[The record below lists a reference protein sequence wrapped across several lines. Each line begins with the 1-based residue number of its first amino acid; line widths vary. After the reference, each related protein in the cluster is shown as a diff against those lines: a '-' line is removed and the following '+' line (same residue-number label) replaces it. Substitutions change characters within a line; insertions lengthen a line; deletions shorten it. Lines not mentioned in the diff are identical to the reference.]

1 MAVQPSHSAAPADQA
16 THWLWL
22 TGTAAVVVGAVLRFN
37 GLTVS
42 PLADDEYYVV
52 RSVQNILLSGLPEYA
67 CGGYYPRG
75 LLFQYLSAGLVHL
88 GVPLEFAP
96 RYLAAA
102 SGMLVLPGAFL
113 LARRIG
119 GPIVAMLVLAWLS
132 LSAWQV
138 DGAQFGRMY
147 APFQAVFVWYCVCY
161 LRAALDRDARAKRW
175 LAALTVAGVLT
186 WEGGFFLALMNLLLP
201 FVDPERRAMDRG
213 DWSHLAWMALLA
225 AGAYLFATT
234 DFRHLDPALV
244 YPAGFESVETM
255 ANPGWREV
263 PAMQGPLQQRQWLW
277 AAAGA
282 APLGLTGLALVRLWQ
297 DFRDRWLAVAGLLVT
312 MAAAAVHQFAVVA
325 LVLALLLALG
335 LLRWADFRTRAAGL
349 CAAATALWLLAWTT
363 YGLTAAGWSAG
374 DDTSFVSRTPL
385 LILLYNLFG
394 FPDFLFEIV
403 IPWGRAAPRLG
414 VAIGIAA
421 AAAIVLSGLQRERL
435 GPDLRLT
442 LFLFLILLG
451 GAAASNPP
459 RHETRYV
466 FFLFPLAIT
475 LLLALLCRGLNARRD
490 LRLGTA
496 GVCSLAVALLFVV
509 TEDTGARESRA
520 LHRLHEAPAALF
532 PPSGS
537 GHLVGRADNRSAAA
551 WLATH
556 ARAGQ
561 DLLVNA
567 SPGVDFYF
575 PGFDYTYIDWT
586 QQRFMAYSCDQGHR
600 ERWGNRPLLYTHES
614 LREAVGGSPR
624 SLIVASATQSLALRR
639 DALRGFAPRVV
650 FTTADGK
657 LQVLEI
663 RRASP

>member
-1 MAVQPSHSAAPADQA
+1 MVAQPGRSATPADQA

-22 TGTAAVVVGAVLRFN
+22 TGAAAVVIGTVLRFS
-37 GLTVS
+37 GLTAP

-52 RSVQNILLSGLPEYA
+52 RSVQNILLSGLPQYA

-96 RYLAAA
+96 RYIAAV

-119 GPIVAMLVLAWLS
+119 GPVVAILVLAWLS
-132 LSAWQV
+132 LSSWQV

-147 APFQAVFVWYCVCY
+147 APFQAVFVWYCVFY
-161 LRAALDRDARAKRW
+161 LRAALDRDATAKWW

-186 WEGGFFLALMNLLLP
+186 WEGGFFLALMNLLLL
-201 FVDPERRAMDRG
+201 FVHPRRTAMDRS

-225 AGAYLFATT
+225 AAAYLFATT

-244 YPAGFESVETM
+244 YPAGFESVETV

-263 PAMQGPLQQRQWLW
+263 PAMQGPLQQRRWLW
-277 AAAGA
+277 AAAGV
-282 APLGLTGLALVRLWQ
+282 APLALTGLALVCLWQ
-297 DFRDRWLAVAGLLVT
+297 DFRDRWLAAAGLLVT
-312 MAAAAVHQFAVVA
+312 MAAAAVHQFAVAA

-335 LLRWADFRTRAAGL
+335 LLRWADFRTRPVRL
-349 CAAATALWLLAWTT
+349 CAVATALWLVGWAA
-363 YGLTAAGWSAG
+363 YGFISAGWTAG
-374 DDTSFVSRTPL
+374 DDSSFVSRIPALT
-385 LILLYNLFG
+385 LLYNLFS
-394 FPDFLFEIV
+394 FPDFLFEII
-403 IPWGRAAPRLG
+403 IPWARAAPRLG
-414 VAIGIAA
+414 AAIGIAA
-421 AAAIVLSGLQRERL
+421 VAAIVLSGLQRELL
-435 GPDLRLT
+435 GPDLRLA

-451 GAAASNPP
+451 GAAASDPP

-475 LLLALLCRGLNARRD
+475 LLLALLHRAINARRE
-490 LRLGTA
+490 LRFGTA
-496 GVCSLAVALLFVV
+496 GACAIAVALLFVV

-520 LHRLHEAPAALF
+520 LHRLHEVPTPLF

-537 GHLVGRADNRSAAA
+537 GHLVGRADNRGAAA
-551 WLATH
+551 WLTAH
-556 ARAGQ
+556 ANREQ
-561 DLLVNA
+561 LLVNA

-575 PGFDYTYIDWT
+575 PDFDYTFIDWT
-586 QQRFMAYSCDQGHR
+586 QQRFMAYSCDHGRR
-600 ERWGNRPLLYTHES
+600 ERWGNRPLLYTDDA
-614 LREAVGGSPR
+614 LREAVSRSPH
-624 SLIVASATQSLALRR
+624 SLIVATTLQSAALQR
-639 DALRGFAPRVV
+639 DALRSFAPRVV